1 VSTTDTAVEPVTTRA
16 PRKGRGGGK
25 GQGQRQSVAGW
36 LFITPTLAVLGLFLV
51 IPIVMALWVSF
62 SDWNGR
68 GSPFSSRVNLVGA
81 QNYAALLTE
90 PGLSRQDFM
99 ISLRNTFYYVI
110 GVVPLQTIL
119 ALTLAVVVNQR
130 FLKGRT
136 FFRTAFYFPSVVSSV
151 AISLVFLF
159 LFTGTGAVNQ
169 FLSIFGIDGPTW
181 FSDPRG
187 LIHLVGDWLGL
198 WSGTDPPSALANT
211 EVMSLSL
218 WEWLSGPSVAMSA
231 IMLQVVWTT
240 AGTFMLM
247 FIAGLQD
254 LPTEVEEA
262 AMVDGANKWQ
272 RFRAVTLPHLRPTL
286 LLVVTLGIIGTWQ
299 VFDQMYVMTQGGP
312 AKTTLTPAYLS
323 YTAAFNQNQWGEGAA
338 MAFLLFVLIFVLTS
352 IQRYALRDKDEAKQ
366 RKAERTQRRAA
377 KNGVT
382 A

>member
-1 VSTTDTAVEPVTTRA
+1 MSTTQAAAGPGTSRA
-16 PRKGRGGGK
+16 PRRGRRGE
-25 GQGQRQSVAGW
+25 GQRQSVAGW
-36 LFITPTLAVLGLFLV
+36 LFVTPTLVVLGLFLAV
-51 IPIVMALWVSF
+51 PIVMALWVSF
-62 SDWNGR
+62 TDWNGR

-90 PGLSRQDFM
+90 QGLSRQDFM

-110 GVVPLQTIL
+110 GVVPLQTLL
-119 ALTLAVVVNQR
+119 ALTLAIIVNQR

-159 LFTGTGAVNQ
+159 LFTGTGAVNK

-198 WSGTDPPSALANT
+198 WSSGSPPAALENT
-211 EVMSLSL
+211 QVMSLSL
-218 WEWLSGPSVAMSA
+218 WEWFSGPSVAMSA

-272 RFRAVTLPHLRPTL
+272 RFRAVTLPHLRPTI
-286 LLVVTLGIIGTWQ
+286 LLVITLGVIGTWQ
-299 VFDQMYVMTQGGP
+299 VFDQMYVMTKGGP

-323 YTAAFNQNQWGEGAA
+323 YSAAFTQNQWGQGAA
-338 MAFLLFVLIFVLTS
+338 IAFLLFMLIFVLTS
-352 IQRYALRDKDEAKQ
+352 IQRYWLRDKDVAAQ
-366 RKAERTQRRAA
+366 RKAERAQRRAA
-377 KNGVT
+377 KRGVT

>member
-1 VSTTDTAVEPVTTRA
+1 VSTTQAAAGPGPSRA
-16 PRKGRGGGK
+16 PRRGRRGE
-25 GQGQRQSVAGW
+25 GQRQSVAGW
-36 LFITPTLAVLGLFLV
+36 LFVTPTLVVLGLFLAV
-51 IPIVMALWVSF
+51 PIVMALWVSF

-68 GSPFSSRVNLVGA
+68 GNPFSSRVNLVGA

-110 GVVPLQTIL
+110 GVVPLQTVL
-119 ALTLAVVVNQR
+119 ALSLAVIVNQR
-130 FLKGRT
+130 FLKGRS

-151 AISLVFLF
+151 AISLIFLF
-159 LFTGTGAVNQ
+159 LFTGTGAINQ
-169 FLSIFGIDGPTW
+169 VLSVFGIDGPVW

-187 LIHLVGDWLGL
+187 LIHLVGDWIGL
-198 WSGTDPPSALANT
+198 WNGNRPPAALENT
-211 EVMSLSL
+211 QVMSLSL

-231 IMLQVVWTT
+231 IMLQVIWTT

-262 AMVDGANKWQ
+262 ALVDGANRWQ
-272 RFRAVTLPHLRPTL
+272 RFRAVTLPHLRPTI
-286 LLVVTLGIIGTWQ
+286 LLVLTLGMIGTWQ

-323 YTAAFNQNQWGEGAA
+323 YTVAFNQNQWGEGAA
-338 MAFLLFVLIFVLTS
+338 MAFLLFMLIFVLTS
-352 IQRYALRDKDEAKQ
+352 VQRFWLRDKDVARE
-366 RKAERTQRRAA
+366 RRAERAKRRAA
-377 KNGVT
+377 RKSVR

>member
-1 VSTTDTAVEPVTTRA
+1 MSTTQAAAGPGTSRA
-16 PRKGRGGGK
+16 PRRGRRGE
-25 GQGQRQSVAGW
+25 GQRQSVAGW
-36 LFITPTLAVLGLFLV
+36 LFVTPTLVVLGLFLA
-51 IPIVMALWVSF
+51 IPIAMALWVSF

-68 GSPFSSRVNLVGA
+68 GNPFSSRVNLVGA

-110 GVVPLQTIL
+110 GVVPLQTVL
-119 ALTLAVVVNQR
+119 ALSLAVIVNQR
-130 FLKGRT
+130 FLKGRS

-151 AISLVFLF
+151 AISLIFLF
-159 LFTGTGAVNQ
+159 LFTGTGAINQ
-169 FLSIFGIDGPTW
+169 FLSVFGIDGPTW

-187 LIHLVGDWLGL
+187 LIHLVGDWIGL
-198 WSGTDPPSALANT
+198 WNGNRPPAALENT
-211 EVMSLSL
+211 QVLSLSL

-231 IMLQVVWTT
+231 IMLQVIWTT

-262 AMVDGANKWQ
+262 AMVDGANRWQ
-272 RFRAVTLPHLRPTL
+272 RFRAVTLPHLRPTI
-286 LLVVTLGIIGTWQ
+286 LLVLTLGMIGTWQ

-323 YTAAFNQNQWGEGAA
+323 YTVAFNQNQWGEGAA
-338 MAFLLFVLIFVLTS
+338 MAFLLFMLIFVLTS
-352 IQRYALRDKDEAKQ
+352 AQRFWLRDKDVARE
-366 RKAERTQRRAA
+366 RKAERAQRRAA
-377 KNGVT
+377 KKAVK